1 MDFRYLIF
9 QYDVYYPSGGIN
21 DLRGTFNDIEDVRS
35 FIENN
40 KSNYDNYHIYDR
52 ISGEQIHDLWSDE
65 LPQPAV
71 ISTVCENPHCN
82 DGVTLE
88 LYGEKWYCHVCRDRQ
103 TDL

>member
-21 DLRGTFNDIEDVRS
+21 DLRVTFNDIEDVRD

-40 KSNYDNYHIYDR
+40 KSNYDNYHVYDR

-65 LPQPAV
+65 LHQPNVMVRSEQLLCSCDNPNAFKEMEEGKEFC
-71 ISTVCENPHCN
+71 TKCEKP
-82 DGVTLE
+82 
-88 LYGEKWYCHVCRDRQ
+88 Y
-103 TDL
+103 

>member
-52 ISGEQIHDLWSDE
+52 ISGEQINDLWSDE
-65 LPQPAV
+65 LPKPTV
-71 ISTVCENPHCN
+71 IDSVCVSCDEQKETHELCMDCVKKMIKENQ
-82 DGVTLE
+82 
-88 LYGEKWYCHVCRDRQ
+88 Q

>member
-9 QYDVYYPSGGIN
+9 QYDVYYPSGGMN
-21 DLRGTFNDIEDVRS
+21 DLIGTFNDIEDVRS

-65 LPQPAV
+65 LPQPTV
-71 ISTVCENPHCN
+71 IKSVCVSCDEQKETHELCMDCVKKMIKENQ
-82 DGVTLE
+82 
-88 LYGEKWYCHVCRDRQ
+88 Q